1 MTQYNSLNVKLSNSQ
16 LNKLKSVI
24 KNERDVVLR
33 LSSNMI
39 SNSDDDTN
47 FPHKLLL
54 TNRQVANLRKAFANY
69 SSANIRLSKIQLSNI
84 LQSIEFF
91 GRLLGRLL

>member
-16 LNKLKSVI
+16 LNKLKSAI
-24 KNERDVVLR
+24 KNETKVVLR

-39 SNSDDDTN
+39 GDFDDETN

-54 TNRQVANLRKAFANY
+54 TNRKVANLRKAFNNK
-69 SSANIRLSKIQLSNI
+69 SSANIKLSKT
-84 LQSIEFF
+84 
-91 GRLLGRLL
+91 